1 MSPSEHPKLDIH
13 KPLPGVIRAQQ
24 RAKAKADALAAAS
37 PVPRQRA
44 SSGERKQ
51 QEAEIVA
58 RREQVTLSCS
68 APIHSAVMSTA
79 KEDSIGAMVKDNEEP
94 HNASSFET
102 PPNRNIRLVPSSEM
116 LSEEPRLSRG
126 SFSGSFSGTP
136 VEDP

>member
-1 MSPSEHPKLDIH
+1 MGDPYTPPDSYVPGFAPHVSESPAEAVSPSEHPKLDIH

-94 HNASSFET
+94 FILENPMIPQST
-102 PPNRNIRLVPSSEM
+102 R
-116 LSEEPRLSRG
+116 
-126 SFSGSFSGTP
+126 
-136 VEDP
+136 